1 MTVRTTIT
9 AIGDKNETISK
20 RLVFNKRQVLVFEM
34 KLVVNKQH
42 YEVNYSDTSIT
53 QNTRGAYPTKF
64 I

>member
-1 MTVRTTIT
+1 
-9 AIGDKNETISK
+9 
-20 RLVFNKRQVLVFEM
+20 M

-53 QNTRGAYPTKF
+53 QNTRGAYPIKF